1 MAGKSRLSRVR
12 GPGSLNN
19 SGKLFMAHALFIHR
33 LRVRS
38 PARTEE
44 EHVERMMYT
53 TTQREREKKTQR
65 GDIEDEDT
73 TLPTVQ

>member
-1 MAGKSRLSRVR
+1 MR

-19 SGKLFMAHALFIHR
+19 SRKLFMEHALFIHR

-38 PARTEE
+38 PARMEE
-44 EHVERMMYT
+44 KHMQSETKRMAYT
-53 TTQREREKKTQR
+53 TTQRKRKKNTE
-65 GDIEDEDT
+65 GDINAENT